1 MLLFFMS
8 PPAEQAAGG
17 GLQDFI
23 FMFGVVFLIF
33 WLIVIRPQK
42 KQEQQRKEM
51 LSQLK
56 KGDQVVTQG
65 GIVGKIVSIKD
76 NRITLKT
83 DENSNSKATF
93 LRHAIINIV
102 NQKSTTE
109 KKS

>member
-1 MLLFFMS
+1 MQMLLFFMS
-8 PPAEQAAGG
+8 PPPEQGGG

-51 LSQLK
+51 LSNLK

-65 GIVGKIVSIKD
+65 GVVGKVVSIKD
-76 NRITLKT
+76 NRVTLKI

-93 LRHAIINIV
+93 LRHAIINV
-102 NQKSTTE
+102 LNQNKEKS
-109 KKS
+109 